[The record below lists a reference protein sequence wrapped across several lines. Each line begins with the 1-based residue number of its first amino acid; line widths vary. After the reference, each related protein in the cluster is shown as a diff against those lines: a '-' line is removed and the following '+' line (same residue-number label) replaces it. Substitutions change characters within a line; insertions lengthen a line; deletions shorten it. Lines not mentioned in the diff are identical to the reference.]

1 MSIGRILYIPERRTD
16 VGLIMNAAVFD
27 ENEILEEDVDMANSK
42 LLWDNYLSDATLS
55 SNSDA
60 SNLINLYDQIV
71 TQTWDISTSIT
82 QLLINF
88 QTPRTINSLGLIA
101 LAQDNNAL
109 VELYH
114 TSVSDDNRITAI
126 NGDMTIPRL
135 LTFDDVTHSDY
146 IIRVVTSGVLR
157 FGQIAI
163 SQAMELPTA
172 PTLGMELGKFNNAD
186 EVQNAITTGTALARS
201 TLNPNVRPSIFPY
214 EAVPIQWLRDNWIN
228 FANNHTG
235 GLVWFL
241 WDSVLEP
248 NDTVFGTWEANNI
261 RYDNSTFTNLRLTI
275 TGLVE

>member
-1 MSIGRILYIPERRTD
+1 MAIGRILYIPERRTD

-27 ENEILEEDVDMANSK
+27 ENEILEEDVNMANSK
-42 LLWDNYLSDATLS
+42 LLWDNFLRAVSLTAT
-55 SNSDA
+55 N
-60 SNLINLYDQIV
+60 NNENIINVHDQIV
-71 TQTWDISTSIT
+71 TQTWDLEAGTTDVTVDFTDARDVDCFGI
-82 QLLINF
+82 
-88 QTPRTINSLGLIA
+88 IA
-101 LAQDNNAL
+101 LTQ
-109 VELYH
+109 VGSCTIEIYH
-114 TSVSDDNRITAI
+114 TFVDLANKITDVS
-126 NGDMTIPRL
+126 GDMRVPRM
-135 LTFDDVTHSDY
+135 LTFDTVRRNRF
-146 IIRVVTSGVLR
+146 IIRIING
-157 FGQIAI
+157 GQIRIGQMAL
-163 SQAMELPTA
+163 SEAMSLPTA

-201 TLNPNVRPSIFPY
+201 TLNPNVRPSVFPY

-241 WDSVLEP
+241 WDSILEP